1 MADDIIQ
8 PFDMVTLGGVLRRT
22 ELPIYF
28 WQQFYTRQINFE
40 TQKIFFED
48 VFRSNKKLAAFVAPN
63 VQAGLNRLEGYQTEA
78 YAPAYIKE
86 KDVVDINLPLYRMPG
101 ETPVT
106 GSLTNEQRRM
116 AWIAELSEQ
125 HRTKIYNRFE
135 WMSAK
140 AAIYG
145 QVTIESEKYPRA
157 VLDFGRDPGL
167 TLVTDWTAAGA
178 NGFQDIKRQRLLSN
192 QLTGSK
198 ITTNV
203 FGADAWDAFY
213 TKHQA
218 ELKDLMDTRY
228 RGSDTTI
235 SRMTEGYE
243 GNEYVGVIQGLNG
256 AGRMEVYINNAT
268 FENERGETE
277 YHLDQGSVWGV
288 SESMFQ
294 GVRCFGAIRDGRAG
308 YRPIDIFPKN
318 WVGQEDPF
326 DEYIMHQSAPLFV
339 PGEPNATYLIKAV
352 S

>member
-8 PFDMVTLGGVLRRT
+8 PYDMVTLMGVLRRT

-28 WQQFYTRQINFE
+28 WQQFYNRQVNFD
-40 TQKIFFED
+40 TQKIYFER
-48 VFRSNKKLAAFVAPN
+48 VFRKDKKLAAFVAPN
-63 VQAGLNRLEGYQTEA
+63 VQAGLNRLEGYSAEA

-86 KDVVDINLPLYRMPG
+86 KDTIDINLPFYRMPG
-101 ETPVT
+101 EQPVT
-106 GSLTNEQRRM
+106 GSMTPETRRQ
-116 AWIAELSEQ
+116 AWITELSEQ

-135 WMSAK
+135 WLAAK
-140 AAIYG
+140 AAIYS

-167 TLVTDWTAAGA
+167 TLVTNWAAPGA
-178 NGFQDIKRQRLLSN
+178 NGFADIKKQRILSN
-192 QLTGSK
+192 QLSGSK

-213 TKHQA
+213 TLHAA

-228 RGSDTTI
+228 RGSETTI
-235 SRMTEGYE
+235 TRMTDGYE
-243 GNEYVGVIQGLNG
+243 GMEYVGVIQGLNG
-256 AGRMEVYINNAT
+256 AGRMEVYINTST
-268 FENERGETE
+268 FENDQGETE
-277 YHLDQGSVWGV
+277 HYLDQGSVWGV
-288 SESMFQ
+288 SESLFS

-326 DEYIMHQSAPLFV
+326 DEYIMHQSAPLMV